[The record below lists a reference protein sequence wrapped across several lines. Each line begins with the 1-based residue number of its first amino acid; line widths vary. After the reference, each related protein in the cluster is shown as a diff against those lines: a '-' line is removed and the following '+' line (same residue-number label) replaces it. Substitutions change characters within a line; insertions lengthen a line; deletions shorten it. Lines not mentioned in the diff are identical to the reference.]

1 MSREVIHG
9 NAVRDDEVAIL
20 IEKLEA
26 PNEGSVVL
34 GVCLCHPEYVKY
46 DNIKGEGV
54 VVSHEV
60 IHGNA
65 VKADEVAILI
75 EKLEAP
81 NEDHIHPLYC
91 YPIEQLLYGQFLR
104 NCCLTS

>member
-1 MSREVIHG
+1 M
-9 NAVRDDEVAIL
+9 
-20 IEKLEA
+20 
-26 PNEGSVVL
+26 
-34 GVCLCHPEYVKY
+34 CLNYTVTFNY

-91 YPIEQLLYGQFLR
+91 YPIEQLLYGQFPR
-104 NCCLTS
+104 NCCLIS